1 MSGESKN
8 DKARDKSIKILHFEK
23 KRKNIKNW
31 KQGMRF
37 TDVIESM
44 YNAEFSEGAEEDG
57 LKCLLSQK

>member
-1 MSGESKN
+1 
-8 DKARDKSIKILHFEK
+8 
-23 KRKNIKNW
+23 
-31 KQGMRF
+31 MRF